1 MYLASDSSTSE
12 TRAGAKKKKKKRYK
26 EDDIAANMNNLAEKH
41 SYMVETSNFKPHDEP
56 QKIIPAQRN
65 LCD

>member
-12 TRAGAKKKKKKRYK
+12 TRAGAKKKNGYK